1 MREYSS
7 LTKYVLLNR
16 MPYRLMILGT
26 SLLAAFLGILSPYFQ
41 KGFIDFLMYDHSY
54 LPSFL
59 RFDSPL
65 PYLFL
70 SVFFLVLSQL
80 LNQLTNYIGVKEAL
94 FMQKK
99 IGEKIYDK
107 MLSLKLDTMTKRP
120 LGEIVS
126 LYATDV
132 SGATVYLDQTL
143 PSGSSTFFPLLIT
156 PFVLVNFFDTPVT
169 FTLVV
174 VFAITALNTALA
186 FRQSKFFYRFKTLA
200 AERLGF
206 VNEWVQNIRTLRILG
221 WVEIIEQKI
230 INKREVETRN
240 RIKMVTNGQMM
251 NSISSSFTFIVNIV
265 TLGLLV
271 LYYKRELSP
280 GEIFALLWIL
290 GVFLTRPFRQMPWFF
305 TFAFDAATSI
315 GRIETFLSAKNKIDF
330 REAELVTIASKN
342 ILEVENL
349 RLSIQDQEILNVAS
363 LKIPKGQ
370 HTMIVGEVGSG
381 KSMLLLSL
389 LGETNC
395 EWDRYVINRRL
406 LSQTTRPNTGQDT
419 RQDTQNTNDFRN
431 VFSYVPQEG
440 LIVSTTLRDNIFLQY
455 DAPKDRDHK
464 VTEAIFQAQF
474 KKDMSVLKN
483 GLETEFGER
492 GVNLSGGQKQRIN
505 IARAAFDDRDIIVLD
520 DSFSALDSETEHLIF
535 TQLVNGAWKDKTVI
549 MTTHRLNLLVSADV
563 IHFMKNGRIKI
574 SGSYSDLLSKDAD
587 FRLFC
592 NQLAEATSPDFIEKE
607 KGENT

>member
-16 MPYRLMILGT
+16 KSQRLLILGT
-26 SLLAAFLGILSPYFQ
+26 SFLSAILGILSPYFQ
-41 KGFIDFLMYDHSY
+41 KGFIDFLMYEHSY
-54 LPSFL
+54 LPAFL
-59 RFDSPL
+59 TFNSPL

-70 SVFFLVLSQL
+70 AVLFLVLSQM
-80 LNQLTNYIGVKEAL
+80 LNQLTNYIGIKEAL

-156 PFVLVNFFDTPVT
+156 PFVLVTFFDTPIF
-169 FTLVV
+169 FTLLVMV
-174 VFAITALNTALA
+174 AVTTLNTFLA
-186 FRQSKFFYRFKTLA
+186 FRQSKFFYKFKTLA

-240 RIKMVTNGQMM
+240 RVKMVTNGQMM

-265 TLGLLV
+265 TLSLLV

-315 GRIETFLSAKNKIDF
+315 ARIETFLSAKNKFDQ
-330 REAELVTIASKN
+330 REAELKNIDSKN
-342 ILEVENL
+342 ILEIENL
-349 RLSIQDQEILNVAS
+349 KLSIHDQEILDVHS
-363 LKIPKGQ
+363 LKIAQGQ

-381 KSMLLLSL
+381 KSLLLLSL

-395 EWDRYVINRRL
+395 EWDRYVINRKL
-406 LSQTTRPNTGQDT
+406 LSEDT
-419 RQDTQNTNDFRN
+419 NSFRN

-455 DAPKDRDHK
+455 DAPKDRDNK
-464 VTEAIFQAQF
+464 VTEAILHAQF
-474 KKDMSVLKN
+474 KKDMAVLEN

-535 TQLVNGAWKDKTVI
+535 THLVNGVWKHKTVI
-549 MTTHRLNLLVSADV
+549 MTTHRLNLLISADV

-574 SGSYSDLLSKDAD
+574 SGSYSDLISKDAD

-592 NQLAEATSPDFIEKE
+592 NQLAENTTPDFVEKR
-607 KGENT
+607 KGDNV

>member
-1 MREYSS
+1 MREHSS

-16 MPYRLMILGT
+16 MSYRVLILAT
-26 SLLAAFLGILSPYFQ
+26 SFLSATLGILSPYFQ
-41 KGFIDFLMYDHSY
+41 KGFIDFLIYENSY
-54 LPSFL
+54 LPSVLSFS
-59 RFDSPL
+59 SPL

-70 SVFFLVLSQL
+70 AVFFLVLSQL
-80 LNQLTNYIGVKEAL
+80 LNQLTNYLGVKEAL

-107 MLSLKLDTMTKRP
+107 MLSLKLDTMTRRP

-156 PFVLVNFFDTPVT
+156 PFVLVTFFDTPVL
-169 FTLVV
+169 FTILVIV
-174 VFAITALNTALA
+174 AITSLNTILA
-186 FRQSKFFYRFKTLA
+186 FRQSKFFYMFKTLA

-240 RIKMVTNGQMM
+240 RVRMVTNGQVM
-251 NSISSSFTFIVNIV
+251 NSISTSFTFIVNIV
-265 TLGLLV
+265 TLSLLV
-271 LYYKRELSP
+271 MYYKRDLSP

-315 GRIETFLSAKNKIDF
+315 ARIETFLSAKNKFESKEPEIVSWDSK
-330 REAELVTIASKN
+330 TI
-342 ILEVENL
+342 IEVEKL
-349 RLSIQDQEILNVAS
+349 KLSIHDQQILNIES
-363 LKIPKGQ
+363 LKVVKGQ
-370 HTMIVGEVGSG
+370 HAMIVGEVGSG
-381 KSMLLLSL
+381 KSLLLLSL

-395 EWDRYVINRRL
+395 EWSRYAINKKY
-406 LSQTTRPNTGQDT
+406 LSENV
-419 RQDTQNTNDFRN
+419 TNFRS
-431 VFSYVPQEG
+431 VYSYVPQEG

-455 DAPKDRDHK
+455 DSPKDLDDK
-464 VTEAIFQAQF
+464 VTQAILHAQF
-474 KKDMSVLKN
+474 KKDMAVLEN

-535 TQLVNGAWKDKTVI
+535 NQLVNGAWKNKTVV
-549 MTTHRLNLLVSADV
+549 MTTHRLNLLISADV
-563 IHFMKNGRIKI
+563 IHFMQNGQIKI
-574 SGSYSDLLSKDAD
+574 SGSYSDLISKDAD

-592 NQLAEATSPDFIEKE
+592 NQLAENTSPDFVETD
-607 KGENT
+607 KGDGV

>member
-7 LTKYVLLNR
+7 LTKYVLFNR
-16 MPYRLMILGT
+16 MSYRVLILAI
-26 SLLAAFLGILSPYFQ
+26 SFLSAILGILSPYFQ
-41 KGFIDFLMYDHSY
+41 KGFIDFLIYEHSY

-59 RFDSPL
+59 SFSSPL

-70 SVFFLVLSQL
+70 AVFFLVMSQL
-80 LNQLTNYIGVKEAL
+80 LNQLTNYLGVKEAL

-107 MLSLKLDTMTKRP
+107 MLSLKLDTMTRRP

-156 PFVLVNFFDTPVT
+156 PFVLVTFFDTPIL
-169 FTLVV
+169 FTILVII
-174 VFAITALNTALA
+174 AITTLNTFLA
-186 FRQSKFFYRFKTLA
+186 FRQSKFFYMFKTLA

-240 RIKMVTNGQMM
+240 RVKMVTNGQVM
-251 NSISSSFTFIVNIV
+251 NSISTSFTFIVNIV
-265 TLGLLV
+265 TLSLLV
-271 LYYKRELSP
+271 MYYKRDLSP

-315 GRIETFLSAKNKIDF
+315 ARIETFLSAKNKLESKEPEIITWDSK
-330 REAELVTIASKN
+330 TI
-342 ILEVENL
+342 IEVEKL
-349 RLSIQDQEILNVAS
+349 KLSIQDQQILNIES
-363 LKIPKGQ
+363 LKIARGQ
-370 HTMIVGEVGSG
+370 HAMIVGEVGSG
-381 KSMLLLSL
+381 KSLLLLSL

-395 EWDRYVINRRL
+395 EWSRYAINKKY
-406 LSQTTRPNTGQDT
+406 LSEKVSN
-419 RQDTQNTNDFRN
+419 FRN
-431 VFSYVPQEG
+431 VYSYVPQEG

-455 DAPKDRDHK
+455 DSPKNLDDK
-464 VTEAIFQAQF
+464 VTQAILHAQF
-474 KKDMSVLKN
+474 KKDMAVLEN

-535 TQLVNGAWKDKTVI
+535 NHLVNGAWKNKTVI

-563 IHFMKNGRIKI
+563 IHFMQNGQIKI
-574 SGSYSDLLSKDAD
+574 SGSYSDLITKDAD

-592 NQLAEATSPDFIEKE
+592 NQLAENTSPDFIEKDN
-607 KGENT
+607 GDGV

>member
-1 MREYSS
+1 MREFRT
-7 LTKYVLLNR
+7 LTQYVLFNR
-16 MPYRLMILGT
+16 LSHRFLILGT
-26 SLLAAFLGILSPYFQ
+26 SFVAALFGILSPYFQ
-41 KGFIDFLMYDHSY
+41 KGFIDHLIYNQSY
-54 LPSFL
+54 LPDFL
-59 RFDSPL
+59 TFSSPL

-70 SVFFLVLSQL
+70 AVTFLVLSQF
-80 LNQLTNYIGVKEAL
+80 LNQVTNYFGVKESL
-94 FMQKK
+94 FMQKQ
-99 IGEKIYDK
+99 IGQKIYDK
-107 MLSLKLDTMTKRP
+107 MLSLKLDAMTKRP

-132 SGATVYLDQTL
+132 PGATVYLDQTL

-156 PFVLVNFFDTPVT
+156 PFVLVTFFDTPIF

-174 VFAITALNTALA
+174 VIGVTILNTGLA
-186 FRQSKFFYRFKTLA
+186 FRQSRYFFMFKMLA

-206 VNEWVQNIRTLRILG
+206 VNEWIQNIRTLRILG

-230 INKREVETRN
+230 IAKREVETQN

-271 LYYKRELSP
+271 LYYKKDLSP

-315 GRIETFLSAKNKIDF
+315 SRIEAFLSVKNKHDI
-330 REAELVTIASKN
+330 REASIKELDSKN

-349 RLSIQDQEILNVAS
+349 KLSILDQNILNIDS
-363 LKIPKGQ
+363 LKVAKG
-370 HTMIVGEVGSG
+370 HHVMIVGEVGSG

-395 EWDRYVINRRL
+395 EWDRYEINRKL
-406 LSQTTRPNTGQDT
+406 VSPTTTT
-419 RQDTQNTNDFRN
+419 FRN

-440 LIVSTTLRDNIFLQY
+440 LIVSTNLRDNIFLQY
-455 DAPKDRDHK
+455 DSPKDKDNQVIK
-464 VTEAIFQAQF
+464 AIYHAQF
-474 KKDMSVLKN
+474 KKDLANLEN
-483 GLETEFGER
+483 GLDTEFGER

-520 DSFSALDSETEHLIF
+520 DSFSALDSETEQLIF
-535 TQLVNGAWKDKTVI
+535 TQLINGAWKDKTII

-563 IHFMKNGRIKI
+563 IHFMQNGRIKS
-574 SGSYSDLLSKDAD
+574 SGRYSDLINKDAD

-592 NQLAEATSPDFIEKE
+592 NQLAETTNPDIIVTAA
-607 KGENT
+607 KGTDV

>member
-1 MREYSS
+1 MREYNS

-16 MPYRLMILGT
+16 MQYRVLILTT
-26 SLLAAFLGILSPYFQ
+26 SFLSAMLGILSPYFQ

-59 RFDSPL
+59 SFSNPL

-70 SVFFLVLSQL
+70 AVFFLVLSQL

-99 IGEKIYDK
+99 IGEKIYNK
-107 MLSLKLDTMTKRP
+107 MLSLKLDAMTKRP

-156 PFVLVNFFDTPVT
+156 PFVLVTFFDTPIF

-174 VFAITALNTALA
+174 VVAITALNTFLA
-186 FRQSKFFYRFKTLA
+186 FRQSKFFYKFKTLA

-240 RIKMVTNGQMM
+240 RVKMVTNGQMM
-251 NSISSSFTFIVNIV
+251 NSISSSFTFIVNIA
-265 TLGLLV
+265 TLSVLV
-271 LYYKRELSP
+271 IYYKRDLSP

-315 GRIETFLSAKNKIDF
+315 ARIETFLCAKNKFDI
-330 REAELVTIASKN
+330 REAELTTFDSKN

-349 RLSIQDQEILNVAS
+349 NLSIHGQEILKVDSFKVA
-363 LKIPKGQ
+363 KGQ
-370 HTMIVGEVGSG
+370 HAMIVGEVGSG

-395 EWDRYVINRRL
+395 EWKRYVINRTFL
-406 LSQTTRPNTGQDT
+406 ASDVVN
-419 RQDTQNTNDFRN
+419 FRN

-455 DAPKDRDHK
+455 DAPKEHDDR
-464 VTEAIFQAQF
+464 VTHALWQAQF
-474 KKDMSVLKN
+474 KKDMAVLEN

-520 DSFSALDSETEHLIF
+520 DSFSALDTETEHLIF
-535 TQLVNGAWKDKTVI
+535 TQLVSGAWKNKTVI
-549 MTTHRLNLLVSADV
+549 MTTHRLNLLISADV
-563 IHFMKNGRIKI
+563 IHFMQNGRIKI
-574 SGSYSDLLSKDAD
+574 SGSYSDLISKDAD

-592 NQLAEATSPDFIEKE
+592 NQLAENTSPDFVEKD
-607 KGENT
+607 KGEGV

>member
-1 MREYSS
+1 MREYKS
-7 LTKYVLLNR
+7 LTKYILLNR
-16 MPYRLMILGT
+16 MRYRVLI
-26 SLLAAFLGILSPYFQ
+26 LAASFVSAMLGILSPYFQ

-59 RFDSPL
+59 RFSSPL

-80 LNQLTNYIGVKEAL
+80 LNQVTNYIGIKEAL

-156 PFVLVNFFDTPVT
+156 PFVLVTFFDTPIF

-174 VFAITALNTALA
+174 VIAITALNTLLA
-186 FRQSKFFYRFKTLA
+186 FRQSKFFYMFKTLA

-240 RIKMVTNGQMM
+240 RVKMVTNGQMM
-251 NSISSSFTFIVNIV
+251 NSISTSFTFIVNVV
-265 TLGLLV
+265 TLSLLV
-271 LYYKRELSP
+271 IYYKRDLSP

-315 GRIETFLSAKNKIDF
+315 ARIETFLSAKNKFDV
-330 REAELVTIASKN
+330 REAELKDLDSIN
-342 ILEVENL
+342 ILEIEKL
-349 RLSIQDQEILNVAS
+349 RLSIQDQEILNVDSFKVA
-363 LKIPKGQ
+363 KGQ
-370 HTMIVGEVGSG
+370 HAMIVGEVGSG
-381 KSMLLLSL
+381 KSLLLLSL

-395 EWDRYVINRRL
+395 EWNRYVINRKFL
-406 LSQTTRPNTGQDT
+406 
-419 RQDTQNTNDFRN
+419 TNETKNFRN

-455 DAPKDRDHK
+455 DAPKDRDDK
-464 VTEAIFQAQF
+464 VTQAILHAQF
-474 KKDMSVLKN
+474 KKDMAVLEN

-520 DSFSALDSETEHLIF
+520 DSFSALDSETEHLVF
-535 TQLVNGAWKDKTVI
+535 TQLVNGAWKNKTVI

-563 IHFMKNGRIKI
+563 IHFMQNGRIKI
-574 SGSYSDLLSKDAD
+574 SGSYSDLINKEPD

-592 NQLAEATSPDFIEKE
+592 NQLAENTSPDFVEKD
-607 KGENT
+607 KGDRV

>member
-1 MREYSS
+1 MREYKS

-16 MPYRLMILGT
+16 LPYRLLILGT
-26 SLLAAFLGILSPYFQ
+26 SLVAAFLGILSPYFQ
-41 KGFIDFLMYDHSY
+41 KSFIDSVMYDHSY

-59 RFDSPL
+59 KFDSPL

-70 SVFFLVLSQL
+70 AVFFLVLSQL

-94 FMQKK
+94 FMQKQ

-156 PFVLVNFFDTPVT
+156 PFVLVNFFDTPIF

-174 VFAITALNTALA
+174 VVGITVLNTGLA

-206 VNEWVQNIRTLRILG
+206 VNEWIQNIRTLRILG

-230 INKREVETRN
+230 IDKREVETRN
-240 RIKMVTNGQMM
+240 RVKMVTNGQMM

-315 GRIETFLSAKNKIDF
+315 ARIETFLSAKNKFDL
-330 REAELVTIASKN
+330 REAELKPIASKN
-342 ILEVENL
+342 ILEIKNL
-349 RLSIQDQEILNVAS
+349 KLSIQDQEILSVES
-363 LKIPKGQ
+363 LKIAKGQ
-370 HTMIVGEVGSG
+370 HAMIVGEVGSG

-395 EWDRYVINRRL
+395 EWDRYVINQNL
-406 LSQTTRPNTGQDT
+406 LSKDT
-419 RQDTQNTNDFRN
+419 SSFRN
-431 VFSYVPQEG
+431 VFGYVPQEG

-455 DAPKDRDHK
+455 DSPKDRDHK
-464 VTEAIFQAQF
+464 VTEAIFHAQF
-474 KKDMSVLKN
+474 KKDMSVLEN
-483 GLETEFGER
+483 GLDTEFGER

-505 IARAAFDDRDIIVLD
+505 IARAAFDDRDIVVLD

-535 TQLVNGAWKDKTVI
+535 THLVNGAWKNKTVI
-549 MTTHRLNLLVSADV
+549 MTTHRLNLLIAADI
-563 IHFMKNGRIKI
+563 IHFMKNGSIKI
-574 SGSYSDLLSKDAD
+574 SGSYSDLINKDAD

-592 NQLAEATSPDFIEKE
+592 NQLAETTSPDFVEKE
-607 KGENT
+607 NGETT

>member
-1 MREYSS
+1 MREFSS

-16 MPYRLMILGT
+16 LPYRLMILGT
-26 SLLAAFLGILSPYFQ
+26 SMMAAFLGILSPYFQ
-41 KGFIDFLMYDHSY
+41 KGFIDFLIYDHSY

-59 RFDSPL
+59 RFNSPL

-70 SVFFLVLSQL
+70 AVFFLVLSQL

-156 PFVLVNFFDTPVT
+156 PFVLVNFFDTPIS

-174 VFAITALNTALA
+174 VFGITALNTGLA

-230 INKREVETRN
+230 IDKREVETRN

-315 GRIETFLSAKNKIDF
+315 ARIETFLSAKNKFDL
-330 REAELVTIASKN
+330 REAELIPIASKN
-342 ILEVENL
+342 ILEVKNL
-349 RLSIQDQEILNVAS
+349 KLSIQDQEILNVDT
-363 LKIPKGQ
+363 LNIVKGQ
-370 HTMIVGEVGSG
+370 HAMIVGEVGSG

-395 EWDRYVINRRL
+395 EWDRYVINRSL
-406 LSQTTRPNTGQDT
+406 LSNNMND
-419 RQDTQNTNDFRN
+419 DTNDFRN

-440 LIVSTTLRDNIFLQY
+440 LIVSTTLRDNIFLEY
-455 DAPKDRDHK
+455 DSPKDRDDK
-464 VTEAIFQAQF
+464 VTEAILHAQF
-474 KKDMSVLKN
+474 KKDMSVLEN

-505 IARAAFDDRDIIVLD
+505 IARAAFDDRDIVVLD

-535 TQLVNGAWKDKTVI
+535 SQLVNGVWKNKTVI
-549 MTTHRLNLLVSADV
+549 MTTHRLNLLIAADV
-563 IHFMKNGRIKI
+563 IHFMKNGSIKI
-574 SGSYSDLLSKDAD
+574 SGSYSDLLNKDAD

-607 KGENT
+607 KGDVT

>member
-1 MREYSS
+1 MREYKS

-16 MPYRLMILGT
+16 IPYRVLILST
-26 SLLAAFLGILSPYFQ
+26 SFLSAVLGILSPYFQ
-41 KGFIDFLMYDHSY
+41 KGFIDFLMYDHSF

-59 RFDSPL
+59 SVASPL

-70 SVFFLVLSQL
+70 AVFFLVLSQL

-94 FMQKK
+94 FMQRK

-107 MLSLKLDTMTKRP
+107 MLSLKLDAMTKRP

-156 PFVLVNFFDTPVT
+156 PFVLVTFFDTPIFYT
-169 FTLVV
+169 LLVV
-174 VFAITALNTALA
+174 VGITAINTFLA
-186 FRQSKFFYRFKTLA
+186 FRQSKFFYMFKMLA

-206 VNEWVQNIRTLRILG
+206 VNEWIQNIRTLRILG

-240 RIKMVTNGQMM
+240 RVKMVTNGQMM

-265 TLGLLV
+265 TLALLV

-315 GRIETFLSAKNKIDF
+315 ARIEAFLSAKNKFDT
-330 REAELVTIASKN
+330 REAELKEIDSKN
-342 ILEVENL
+342 ILEIENL
-349 RLSIQDQEILNVAS
+349 NLSIQNQEILNIHS
-363 LKIPKGQ
+363 LKVAQGQ
-370 HTMIVGEVGSG
+370 HVMIVGEVGSG
-381 KSMLLLSL
+381 KSLLLLSL

-395 EWDRYVINRRL
+395 EWSRYVINRKH
-406 LSQTTRPNTGQDT
+406 LSNGVK
-419 RQDTQNTNDFRN
+419 DFRS

-455 DAPKDRDHK
+455 DSPKDHDDK
-464 VTEAIFQAQF
+464 VTQAIFNAQF
-474 KKDMSVLKN
+474 KKDMAVLEN
-483 GLETEFGER
+483 GLDTEFGER

-535 TQLVNGAWKDKTVI
+535 TQLVNGVWKNKTVI

-563 IHFMKNGRIKI
+563 IHFMQNGRIQA
-574 SGSYSDLLSKDAD
+574 SGSYSDLINRLPD

-592 NQLAEATSPDFIEKE
+592 NQLAENTSPNFVEKD
-607 KGENT
+607 KGDGT

>member
-1 MREYSS
+1 MRQYNS

-16 MPYRLMILGT
+16 LPYRFLILGT
-26 SLLAAFLGILSPYFQ
+26 SFLSAMLGILSPYFQ
-41 KGFIDFLMYDHSY
+41 KGFIDFLMYQHSY

-59 RFDSPL
+59 TFSSPL

-70 SVFFLVLSQL
+70 AVFFLVLSQL

-99 IGEKIYDK
+99 IGEQIYDK
-107 MLSLKLDTMTKRP
+107 MLTLKLDTMTKRP

-156 PFVLVNFFDTPVT
+156 PFVLVTFFDTPIF

-174 VFAITALNTALA
+174 VVAITGLNTFLA
-186 FRQSKFFYRFKTLA
+186 FRQSKFFYMFKTLA

-206 VNEWVQNIRTLRILG
+206 VNEWIQNIRTLRILG

-230 INKREVETRN
+230 IYKREVETKN
-240 RIKMVTNGQMM
+240 RVQMVTNGQMM

-265 TLGLLV
+265 TLSLLV
-271 LYYKRELSP
+271 IYYKRELSP

-315 GRIETFLSAKNKIDF
+315 ARIETFLSAKNKFDV
-330 REAELVTIASKN
+330 REAELKDLDSKN
-342 ILEVENL
+342 ILELENL
-349 RLSIQDQEILNVAS
+349 TLTIQDQNILEVES
-363 LKIPKGQ
+363 FKVIKGQ
-370 HTMIVGEVGSG
+370 HAMIVGEVGSG

-395 EWDRYVINRRL
+395 DWKRYVVNRRL
-406 LSQTTRPNTGQDT
+406 LSDDVKN
-419 RQDTQNTNDFRN
+419 FRN

-455 DAPKDRDHK
+455 DAPKDRDDK
-464 VTEAIFQAQF
+464 VSEAIWNAQF
-474 KKDMSVLKN
+474 KKDMAVLEN

-505 IARAAFDDRDIIVLD
+505 IARAAFDNHDIIVLD

-535 TQLVNGAWKDKTVI
+535 TQLVNGAWKNKTVI
-549 MTTHRLNLLVSADV
+549 MTTHRLNLLVSADI
-563 IHFMKNGRIKI
+563 IHFMQNGRIKI
-574 SGSYSDLLSKDAD
+574 SGTYSDLIHKDAD

-592 NQLAEATSPDFIEKE
+592 NQLAENTSPDFVEKD
-607 KGENT
+607 KGGST

>member
-1 MREYSS
+1 MREYKS
-7 LTKYVLLNR
+7 LTKYILLNR
-16 MPYRLMILGT
+16 MRYRVLI
-26 SLLAAFLGILSPYFQ
+26 LAASFVSAMLGILSPYFQ

-59 RFDSPL
+59 TFSSPL

-80 LNQLTNYIGVKEAL
+80 LNQVTNYIGVKEAL

-156 PFVLVNFFDTPVT
+156 PFVLVTFFDTPIF

-174 VFAITALNTALA
+174 VVAITALNTLLA
-186 FRQSKFFYRFKTLA
+186 FRQSKFFYMFKTLA

-240 RIKMVTNGQMM
+240 RVKMVTNGQMM
-251 NSISSSFTFIVNIV
+251 NSISTSFTFIVNVV
-265 TLGLLV
+265 TLSLLV
-271 LYYKRELSP
+271 IYYKRDLSP

-315 GRIETFLSAKNKIDF
+315 ARIETFLSAKNKFDV
-330 REAELVTIASKN
+330 REAELKDLDSKN
-342 ILEVENL
+342 ILEIEGL
-349 RLSIQDQEILNVAS
+349 KLSIQDQEILNVDSFKVA
-363 LKIPKGQ
+363 KGQ
-370 HTMIVGEVGSG
+370 HAMIVGEVGSG
-381 KSMLLLSL
+381 KSLLLLSL

-395 EWDRYVINRRL
+395 EWTRYVINRKFL
-406 LSQTTRPNTGQDT
+406 
-419 RQDTQNTNDFRN
+419 TNDIKNFRN

-455 DAPKDRDHK
+455 DAPKDRDDK
-464 VTEAIFQAQF
+464 VTQAILHAQF
-474 KKDMSVLKN
+474 KKDMAVLEN

-520 DSFSALDSETEHLIF
+520 DSFSALDSETEHLVF
-535 TQLVNGAWKDKTVI
+535 TQLVNGAWKNKTVI

-563 IHFMKNGRIKI
+563 IHFMQNGRIKI
-574 SGSYSDLLSKDAD
+574 SGSYSDLINKEPD

-592 NQLAEATSPDFIEKE
+592 NQLAENTSPDFVEKD
-607 KGENT
+607 KGDRV